1 MKTESITIQNVV
13 SDEQCYQMIREL
25 RWSDGVRCPHCQS
38 NQVIKRGKA
47 ERQGGRQRYECKAC
61 RQRFDDVTGTVL
73 SGHHQPLKVWMIAL
87 YLMGLNLSN
96 RQIALEL
103 GLSESS
109 VQQMTEQLRQ
119 GLEEKKHLSSSV
131 VRWKAMRYMW

>member
-1 MKTESITIQNVV
+1 MYSLGMKAESITIQNVV

-38 NQVIKRGKA
+38 KQVIKRGKA
-47 ERQGGRQRYECKAC
+47 ERQRGRQRYECKAC
-61 RQRFDDVTGTVL
+61 HQRFDDVMSTVL

-119 GLEEKKHLSSSV
+119 GLEEKKPLSS
-131 VRWKAMRYMW
+131 